1 MSICLTALLIGCG
14 TVKTKYVYQCN
25 IPASLTQPNNEP
37 HIDKRI
43 TWGQCPVLYTE
54 LLNELRQCNADK
66 KAIMEVSNKKYKPLN
81 FLWK

>member
-1 MSICLTALLIGCG
+1 MILCPAIFLTGCG
-14 TVKTKYVYQCN
+14 TVKTEYVYQCN

-37 HIDKRI
+37 HIDKQI

-66 KAIMEVSNKKYKPLN
+66 RAINLINNGK
-81 FLWK
+81 

>member
-1 MSICLTALLIGCG
+1 MILCPAIFLTGCG
-14 TVKTKYVYQCN
+14 TVKTEYVYQCN

-37 HIDKRI
+37 HIDKQI

-66 KAIMEVSNKKYKPLN
+66 RAIREISNVHLTDD
-81 FLWK
+81 

>member
-1 MSICLTALLIGCG
+1 MILCPAIFLTGCG
-14 TVKTKYVYQCN
+14 TVKTEYVYQCN

-43 TWGQCPVLYTE
+43 TWGQCPVLYAE

-66 KAIMEVSNKKYKPLN
+66 RAIREISQ
-81 FLWK
+81 

>member
-1 MSICLTALLIGCG
+1 MILCPAIFLTGCG
-14 TVKTKYVYQCN
+14 TVKTEYVYQCN

-37 HIDKRI
+37 HIDKQI

-66 KAIMEVSNKKYKPLN
+66 RAIRDINNEYK
-81 FLWK
+81 